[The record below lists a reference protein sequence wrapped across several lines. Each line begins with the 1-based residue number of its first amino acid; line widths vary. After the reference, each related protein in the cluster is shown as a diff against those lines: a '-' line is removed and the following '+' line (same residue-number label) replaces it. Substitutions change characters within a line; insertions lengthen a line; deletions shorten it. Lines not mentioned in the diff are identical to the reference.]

1 MSVKNI
7 TKNNSQFVL
16 YIYIILYRDI
26 LYNFLYN
33 LQGFVN
39 WLFSKLSSLNYYLN
53 ISLEHK
59 FHFCIKQIFKSCFLF
74 KLHRVNR
81 FSQVWNPF
89 PKNSVRPRITSTI
102 LCISGITCII
112 YMLLKVHV
120 YTENK
125 SHHF

>member
-39 WLFSKLSSLNYYLN
+39 
-53 ISLEHK
+53 
-59 FHFCIKQIFKSCFLF
+59 
-74 KLHRVNR
+74 
-81 FSQVWNPF
+81 
-89 PKNSVRPRITSTI
+89 
-102 LCISGITCII
+102 
-112 YMLLKVHV
+112 
-120 YTENK
+120 
-125 SHHF
+125 